1 MAITSAR
8 ALGIEGYGFATMVG
22 PRDRPAAGEGKRS
35 VGPARTVVR
44 EASHLMGIICR
55 RTHRVRSHEFTRLG
69 NWVTAVRGFAAV
81 TAFLATTTAP
91 AAAGDAAMEVGADRA
106 ALALLP
112 ADHPEGTDAAVKLVS
127 LKRAENL
134 HHPTVST
141 FVVDYRPGGSAMLHR
156 RPSPGY
162 VLVYVLSGS
171 IQAEAWS
178 ARIGIYHAG
187 DTWAEPA
194 FANNIISRNAS
205 ATEPARALV
214 VLVAGEVEEYEPE

>member
-1 MAITSAR
+1 MRS
-8 ALGIEGYGFATMVG
+8 MK
-22 PRDRPAAGEGKRS
+22 RPDCPPVFS
-35 VGPARTVVR
+35 
-44 EASHLMGIICR
+44 R

-69 NWVTAVRGFAAV
+69 NWFTAIRRFAAV
-81 TAFLATTTAP
+81 SALLATSTAS
-91 AAAGDAAMEVGADRA
+91 AAVGDTAMEVAVNARP

-112 ADHPEGTDAAVKLVS
+112 ADNPEGKDAAVKLVS
-127 LKRAENL
+127 LERAENL

-156 RPSPGY
+156 MPSPGY

-171 IQAEAWS
+171 IQAEAWGAS
-178 ARIGIYHAG
+178 IGIYHAG

-194 FANNIISRNAS
+194 FAYNIRSKNAS

-214 VLVAGEVEEYEPE
+214 ILVAGE